1 MILSECYIEQNI
13 DEKLII
19 NINII
24 EIKIKTWI

>member
-13 DEKLII
+13 DEKLM
-19 NINII
+19 INII